1 MDQVS
6 GTHDSGRQRALAQY
20 RLGRRTFL
28 KGAGLAVAAG
38 VAAPLLPA
46 ARARAT
52 GAGPGSVPIQHVVV
66 ACQENRSFDHYY
78 GFAPFAGQFGVP
90 AGYSQPDGHG
100 GSVQPYHFTSLA
112 TPDIGHS
119 WSAMHGEY
127 DADAM
132 DGFF

>member
-6 GTHDSGRQRALAQY
+6 ATDNSGRAGPLAQY

-28 KGAGLAVAAG
+28 KGAGLAAAG

-46 ARARAT
+46 ARVRAA

-90 AGYSQPDGHG
+90 AGYSQPDGQG
-100 GSVQPYHFTSLA
+100 GSVLPY
-112 TPDIGHS
+112 
-119 WSAMHGEY
+119 
-127 DADAM
+127 
-132 DGFF
+132 